1 MDDIKLLIKGQ
12 EKNSFVIHYSCN
24 GFYGG
29 GSVAPTVCAIAIVN
43 LKTNELHSF
52 SLQDYIIQGKCLIE
66 AEKQLL
72 VDFINFFNNL
82 KNPIFI
88 HWNMTGLEYGFK
100 AIRARCENFGFYDF
114 SFNDLKTIDFNLVT
128 SRSLIWLLKE
138 YYCDSL
144 DILSGKE
151 ELSCFEKRNYN
162 AVKLSTE
169 AKTKGLRKV
178 VNLFLKDEID
188 FGIVYEE

>member
-1 MDDIKLLIKGQ
+1 MDEIKLLIKGQ
-12 EKNSFVIHYSCN
+12 EKNSFTIHYSCN
-24 GFYGG
+24 GFYNG
-29 GSVAPTVCAIAIVN
+29 GSVAPTVCAIALVN

-52 SLQDYIIQGKCLIE
+52 SLQNYIIQGKCLIE

-72 VDFINFFNNL
+72 EDFISFFNNL
-82 KNPIFI
+82 KNPILI
-88 HWNMTGLEYGFK
+88 HWNMAGLEYGFK
-100 AIRARCENFGFYDF
+100 AIRARCENFGFYDL
-114 SFNDLKTIDFNLVT
+114 SFNDLKSIDFNLVT
-128 SRSLIWLLKE
+128 NRSLVWLLKE

-151 ELSCFEKRNYN
+151 ELSCFEKRNYS

-188 FGIVYEE
+188 FGTVYEE